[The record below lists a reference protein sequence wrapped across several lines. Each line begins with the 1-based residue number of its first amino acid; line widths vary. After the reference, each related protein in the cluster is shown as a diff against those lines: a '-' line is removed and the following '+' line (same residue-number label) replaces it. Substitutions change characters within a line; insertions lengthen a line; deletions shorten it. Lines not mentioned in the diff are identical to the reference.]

1 MEIKTHYDLSEDLDQ
16 SFSEEASSGGKQ
28 FWKCY
33 LSDFVTILKSISSK
47 QQLDILIYILSN
59 MQASNNLFVG
69 TYSEIIR
76 NTGVCRQT
84 VASTMTKF
92 QNHLFL
98 KKIKNGVWLI
108 NPNIFVKGTD
118 IKRQKLLLDGTLSK

>member
-1 MEIKTHYDLSEDLDQ
+1 MINKMEIKTCRNVSEDWNQ
-16 SFSEEASSGGKQ
+16 FFPEGTNSGGKQ

-76 NTGVCRQT
+76 NTGVYRQT

-98 KKIKNGVWLI
+98 KKIKNSVWLI
-108 NPNIFVKGTD
+108 NSNIFVKGTD
-118 IKRQKLLLDGTLSK
+118 IKRQKLQKD

>member
-33 LSDFVTILKSISSK
+33 LSHFVTILKSISSK

-76 NTGVCRQT
+76 NTGVYRQT

-98 KKIKNGVWLI
+98 KKN
-108 NPNIFVKGTD
+108 
-118 IKRQKLLLDGTLSK
+118 